1 VGEVMDERRI
11 FLARHGQTLHNAA
24 AGESDVD
31 ADRLSPAGREQAR
44 RLGLLLAQR
53 GIKAVVTSPLAR
65 ARETA
70 EGINETLGCP
80 LEEDERLIEIVTP
93 RHAEDDPEREAEH
106 WSVYMARHADDR
118 DYAFGGAESFAA
130 VMDRVCGVVES
141 FERRD
146 RALIVSH
153 AGFLRFIMGYVTW
166 GEEFSPRTLPRLWV
180 FEVHNAGVSELR
192 HVAARAG
199 YERSEGWS
207 IVTWMQHDHLDQA

>member
-1 VGEVMDERRI
+1 MDERRI
-11 FLARHGQTLHNAA
+11 FLARHGQTFHNAA
-24 AGESDVD
+24 AGESYLD
-31 ADRLSPAGREQAR
+31 ADRLSPTGREQAR
-44 RLGLLLAQR
+44 RLGRLLAGR
-53 GIKAVVTSPLAR
+53 GVKAVVTSPLAR

-80 LEEDERLIEIVTP
+80 IEEDERLIEIVTP

-118 DYAFGGAESFAA
+118 DHAFGGAESFAA
-130 VMDRVCGVVES
+130 VMERVRSVVDS

-146 RALIVSH
+146 CALVVSH
-153 AGFLRFIMGYVTW
+153 AGFLRFLMGYMTW

-192 HVAARAG
+192 YVAARAG

-207 IVTWMQHDHLDQA
+207 IVTWMQRDHLDGT